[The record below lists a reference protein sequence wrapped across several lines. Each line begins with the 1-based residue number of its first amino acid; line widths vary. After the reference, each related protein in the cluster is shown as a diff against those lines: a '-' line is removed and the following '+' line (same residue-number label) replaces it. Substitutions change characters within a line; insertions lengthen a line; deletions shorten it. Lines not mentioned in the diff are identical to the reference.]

1 MTTKAARHEAVL
13 RVAKTFIHTPDCN
26 QATRSFDLLIALGAL
41 AGGLCLLICGESGV
55 GKSTL
60 VKWLI
65 RDLKPSR
72 NEHGVIRPAV
82 YIEIPTAPTAIGV
95 FETMLEALGDPIPSR
110 GTRTAKKRRVIRM
123 LREQGVILM
132 VLDDLQHI
140 VDRQSNRI
148 LFDASEAIK
157 EILIEFPMSVLCAG
171 LADAE
176 RVVLSNEQLS
186 RRHMATQRLKRFN
199 WNSAKSR
206 HAFVGVLLAFQQSL
220 EIYELPELK
229 DESVALR
236 FYLATG
242 GIMDFVFKIFLFSAQ
257 IAAEKNLDGVRL
269 GTFQEAWERAFL
281 HSDGGENSFQP
292 NFDLEHDKDA
302 KIERAMK
309 INLPP
314 PSTGLR
320 AKGAK
325 GRLQRAG
332 L

>member
-1 MTTKAARHEAVL
+1 MITKTARQDAVL
-13 RVAKTFIHTPDCN
+13 RVASTFVHTPDCN
-26 QATRSFDLLIALGAL
+26 EATKSFDLLMALGAL

-65 RDLKPSR
+65 RNLKSNR
-72 NEHGVIRPAV
+72 NKDGVSRPAI

-95 FETMLEALGDPIPSR
+95 FETMLEALGDPKPSQ
-110 GTRTAKKRRVIRM
+110 GTRTVKKRRVIKM
-123 LREQGVILM
+123 LREQNVKLL

-140 VDRQSNRI
+140 VDRQSDRI

-157 EILIEFPMSVLCAG
+157 EILIEYPISTLCAG

-186 RRHMATQRLKRFN
+186 RRHMATQRLERFN
-199 WNSAKSR
+199 WKVAKSR
-206 HAFVGVLLAFQQSL
+206 RAFVGVLLAFQQSM
-220 EIYELPELK
+220 EIYELPDLK

-242 GIMDFVFKIFLFSAQ
+242 GIMDFVFKLFLFSAQ
-257 IAAEKNLDGVRL
+257 IAAENNLDGVRL
-269 GTFQEAWERAFL
+269 ATFQEAWERAFL
-281 HSDGGENSFQP
+281 HSNGGENSFQP
-292 NFDLEHDKDA
+292 NFDLERDKDA

-314 PSTGLR
+314 LSTRLR